1 MMIDRR
7 MVLATIA
14 VLALAAACG
23 SPEPTPTPTSPPP
36 APTAT
41 ATPTPAPSGAGET
54 TGAQAE
60 DGSAGG
66 SEDAGG
72 FDFASVTDPTDISQL
87 PPETQEMATCMKE
100 TLGDERFGKVM
111 IQVFERYYVPLD
123 VDLALVSACGL
134 TIRQVSNL
142 GVEFG
147 LGRL

>member
-1 MMIDRR
+1 
-7 MVLATIA
+7 MVLGVIA
-14 VLALAAACG
+14 ITVLGLVAACG

-36 APTAT
+36 PTPTAT
-41 ATPTPAPSGAGET
+41 ATPTPASSDAGET
-54 TGAQAE
+54 TDGGAV
-60 DGSAGG
+60 DGSA
-66 SEDAGG
+66 DAGG
-72 FDFASVTDPTDISQL
+72 FDYASVTDPTDISQL

-111 IQVFERYYVPLD
+111 IDIFDRYYVPLD
-123 VDLALVSACGL
+123 VDLALVNACGL

>member
-1 MMIDRR
+1 MIDRR
-7 MVLATIA
+7 MVLAAIA
-14 VLALAAACG
+14 VLAIAAACG
-23 SPEPTPTPTSPPP
+23 SPEPTPTPGSPPP

-41 ATPTPAPSGAGET
+41 ATPAPSDAGET
-54 TGAQAE
+54 TGGQAE

-66 SEDAGG
+66 SEDTGG
-72 FDFASVTDPTDISQL
+72 FDFASVTDPADISQL

-142 GVEFG
+142 GAEFG